1 MSNAL
6 LSVIVPIHNSEK
18 YLKDCVDSIIAQDY
32 ENVEIIL
39 IDNLSDDGSLKICE
53 EYLSKDNRVKIGKEY
68 DNLGL
73 SFARN
78 KGISMAHGKYIAFV
92 DSDDTVEKDIYTRLV
107 GDLEKY
113 DCDVAVCSFR
123 NEKSNKTEVTDCE
136 TAKLS
141 LFDIGNF
148 EGYAWNKLLKKEII
162 DRYNLRFDAEI
173 FMCEDMLFN
182 FQYMNC
188 VKKACFV
195 HKKLYNYIKHKN
207 SMTKCPFKENI
218 KTACLSAKK
227 IALNVSEDETKTV
240 KKKVDINL
248 TNMVYLVTVRQFKS
262 RCKIEKDFVL
272 ENIGS
277 LKNYFFDCKISLKRK
292 LWIFLCAYFPSFLNL
307 FSKNK

>member
-6 LSVIVPIHNSEK
+6 LSLIVPIHNSEK
-18 YLKDCVDSIIAQDY
+18 YLKDCIDSIINQDY

-39 IDNLSDDGSLKICE
+39 IDNLSTDGSLKICE
-53 EYLSKDNRVKIGKEY
+53 EYLLKDNRVKLGKEY

-78 KGISMAHGKYIAFV
+78 KGISMAKGKYVAFV

-113 DCDVAVCSFR
+113 DCDIAVCSFK
-123 NEKSNKTEVTDCE
+123 NEKSNKTVVTDCE
-136 TAKLS
+136 MAKLS
-141 LFDIGNF
+141 LFEIGHF

-162 DRYNLRFDAEI
+162 DKNNLRFDTEV

-182 FQYMNC
+182 FQYMNH
-188 VKKACFV
+188 VEKACFV

-218 KTACLSAKK
+218 KTACLGAKK
-227 IALNVSEDETKTV
+227 TVQNVSANETQKV
-240 KKKVDINL
+240 KKRVDINL

-262 RCKIEKDFVL
+262 RFKIDRDFVL
-272 ENIGS
+272 ENAGS
-277 LKNYFFDCKISLKRK
+277 LKNYFFDFKISLKRK
-292 LWIFLCAYFPSFLNL
+292 LWIFLCVYFTPLLNL
-307 FSKNK
+307 FAE